1 MKYDASKILQRKK
14 KFILEEWMKN
24 QLSDESLR
32 EDLMTNEDLREQSE
46 ELLDG
51 LLKAINETNIA
62 NATSPDFENVSE
74 ILSGISISRARQWF
88 SPRETA
94 KYVICL

>member
-24 QLSDESLR
+24 QLADESLR
-32 EDLMTNEDLREQSE
+32 EDLMSNEDLREQSD

-51 LLKAINETNIA
+51 LL
-62 NATSPDFENVSE
+62 
-74 ILSGISISRARQWF
+74 
-88 SPRETA
+88 
-94 KYVICL
+94 